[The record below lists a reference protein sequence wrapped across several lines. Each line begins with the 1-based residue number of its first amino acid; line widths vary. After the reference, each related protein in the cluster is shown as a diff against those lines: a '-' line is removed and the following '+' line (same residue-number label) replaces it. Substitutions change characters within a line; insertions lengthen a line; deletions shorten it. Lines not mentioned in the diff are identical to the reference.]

1 MESKPIGKKKDK
13 KGTERKRERDK
24 GVGQKGIIEAIWS
37 ELQVGYK

>member
-13 KGTERKRERDK
+13 KSRERERERE
-24 GVGQKGIIEAIWS
+24 VGQKGIIEAIRS